1 MSRLLR
7 FFRHYK
13 KETLLAPLFKL
24 FEALMNLLVPL
35 VVARIIDQ
43 GIAASNRPL
52 IIRSFIFLI
61 VLAVAGMLFA
71 FVAQWFAAK
80 SSVGFTSEMRQE
92 LFDHIQS
99 LSYTELDTLGT
110 DTLIT
115 RMTSDANQVQAGIN
129 MALRLLLRSPL
140 IVLGSILMA
149 FTIDAKSALIFLVA
163 TLVLFAV
170 VFAIMLVSIPF
181 FRKSQRAL
189 DRLLGITR
197 ENLSGVRV
205 IRAFCKEE
213 AEIQE
218 FDERNAYLTR
228 TNEFVGR
235 LSALMNPASFL
246 IVNISIIL
254 LIQLGAVRVNAG
266 SMEQGQVVALYNYMA
281 AIIIEL
287 IKFASL
293 LVSINKSLACA
304 DRIADV
310 FDIQS
315 SMTYPPAIVAAA
327 RNSSAD
333 GSIVAAAQDN
343 SASASTDMTSGNPD
357 ASGPADRPSAVPDGS
372 GADAVRFTDVS
383 LTYAGSDETALE
395 DISFSVRRGQ
405 TIGIIGST
413 GSGKSSLVNLIPRFY
428 DATRGRVDVLGRDV
442 REYPKG
448 DLIAKIGVVP
458 QKALLFEGSIRD
470 NLLWG
475 QADATDEEL
484 WEAIATA
491 QATEVVKGKEGGL
504 DALIEQGGRNLS
516 GGQKQRLTIA
526 RALVKKPELLIM
538 DDSASALDFATDAAL
553 RQAIRK
559 MAGSLT
565 IFIVSQRASSIRS
578 ADRILLLDDGRLVGS
593 GNHEELLA
601 KNQIYQEIYYSQFP
615 EEKPNRPP
623 SDETASISST
633 QGKEA
638 PDEDK

>member
-52 IIRSFIFLI
+52 IIRCFIFLI

-80 SSVGFTSEMRQE
+80 SSVGFTTEMRQE

-170 VFAIMLVSIPF
+170 VFAIMLVSIPL

-315 SMTYPPAIVAAA
+315 SMTYPPAIA
-327 RNSSAD
+327 
-333 GSIVAAAQDN
+333 AAAQVN

-442 REYPKG
+442 RDYPKG

-484 WEAIATA
+484 WEAIAAA

>member
-1 MSRLLR
+1 MLRLLR

-43 GIAASNRPL
+43 GIAASDRPL

-80 SSVGFTSEMRQE
+80 SSVGFTTEMRQE

-170 VFAIMLVSIPF
+170 VFAIMLVSIPL

-218 FDERNAYLTR
+218 FDERNAYLTK

-315 SMTYPPAIVAAA
+315 SMTYPPAIA
-327 RNSSAD
+327 
-333 GSIVAAAQDN
+333 AAAQDN

-484 WEAIATA
+484 WEAIARA
-491 QATEVVKGKEGGL
+491 QATEVVKGKKGGL

-633 QGKEA
+633 QGKET

>member
-1 MSRLLR
+1 MPRLLR

-43 GIAASNRPL
+43 GIAASDRPL

-80 SSVGFTSEMRQE
+80 SSVGFTTEMRQE

-170 VFAIMLVSIPF
+170 VFAIMLVSIPL

-315 SMTYPPAIVAAA
+315 SMTYPPAIA
-327 RNSSAD
+327 
-333 GSIVAAAQDN
+333 AAAQGN

-623 SDETASISST
+623 SDETASISSA
-633 QGKEA
+633 QGKET

>member
-1 MSRLLR
+1 MLRLLR

-43 GIAASNRPL
+43 GIAASNRLL

-80 SSVGFTSEMRQE
+80 SSVGFTTEMRQE

-163 TLVLFAV
+163 TLVLFTV
-170 VFAIMLVSIPF
+170 VFAIMLVSIPL

-315 SMTYPPAIVAAA
+315 SMTYPPAIA
-327 RNSSAD
+327 
-333 GSIVAAAQDN
+333 AAAQGN

-357 ASGPADRPSAVPDGS
+357 ASGPADRLSAVPDGS

-504 DALIEQGGRNLS
+504 DARIEQGGRNLS

>member
-80 SSVGFTSEMRQE
+80 SSVGFTTEMRQE

-170 VFAIMLVSIPF
+170 VFAIMLVSIPL

-205 IRAFCKEE
+205 IRAFCKEK

-315 SMTYPPAIVAAA
+315 SMTYPPAIA
-327 RNSSAD
+327 
-333 GSIVAAAQDN
+333 AAAQVN

-372 GADAVRFTDVS
+372 GADAVRFMDVS

>member
-287 IKFASL
+287 IKFAPL

-315 SMTYPPAIVAAA
+315 SMTYPPAIA
-327 RNSSAD
+327 
-333 GSIVAAAQDN
+333 AAAQDN

-504 DALIEQGGRNLS
+504 DARIEQGGRNLS

>member
-235 LSALMNPASFL
+235 LSTLMNPASFL

-304 DRIADV
+304 DRIADI

-315 SMTYPPAIVAAA
+315 SMTYPPA
-327 RNSSAD
+327 
-333 GSIVAAAQDN
+333 IVAAAQDN

-357 ASGPADRPSAVPDGS
+357 ASGPADRPSAVPGRS

-484 WEAIATA
+484 WEAIAAA

-638 PDEDK
+638 PNEDK